1 MLPEILAP
9 AGNAESFLCAVEA
22 GADAVYAGV
31 SAFNARMRAKNFD
44 FSDLA
49 IMTDYAHR
57 NNVQVHVPFNI
68 LIKQDELNSALEA
81 INKIVQAKV
90 DAFIIQDLA
99 VLKLLKTYF
108 PKVKVHASTQMA
120 IHNSAGALI
129 LEDLGF
135 DRVVLARE
143 LSAEEIE
150 TIKKRTKLEIEVFV
164 HGALCFSF
172 SGMCL
177 ASSCIGGGS
186 GNRGLC
192 AQPCR
197 RLWENRG
204 IEKYF
209 FSDCDLDA
217 SRFVEFF
224 KKNKIDSLKIE
235 GRMKSLEYTS
245 RAVSFWKSLVTGQ
258 PLPESENFSRK
269 KTDYYISGGK
279 GAIINSSLAPSVG
292 QFAGFAK
299 KFNEIVN
306 ITKLENP
313 ICEGDMVRL
322 IGKGDEEKLS
332 LRITELSCDNNFV
345 SRIEKGNSC
354 SFKCAEKIDENDF
367 FKVYIS
373 GRPVFKSSDIT
384 RKLKKIYATAKRFNP
399 TTRKFKN
406 LFEEFNKN
414 TSLKVQ
420 KSKNHLLFVKVA
432 NLDKIEQLKKL
443 NSDYIITRF
452 DPEITPE
459 EFKKKLANFPFSKII
474 LAPNIFIPE
483 QDLKFVSQTINKY
496 FNAGFKNWYAE
507 NMGHL
512 SIIPKSS
519 SIYAGAFLYATNSL
533 SLRVFKDLNIKCSVS
548 SYEDDFLNIRNRSR
562 FQFLPSIYPLF
573 AYIPAFTSRATVP
586 HFFANGEEFKLDK
599 NFSLSIFNF
608 KKYMVASFKKPLSIF
623 QAKKKLAELN
633 PYGFLIDIEYM
644 PSDLNFKKMIDEISQ
659 AYNFELPFKN
669 SDKYNFKRGLK

>member
-9 AGNAESFLCAVEA
+9 AGNAESFLCAVDA

-44 FSDLA
+44 FADLA

-57 NNVQVHVPFNI
+57 NNVKVHVPFNI
-68 LIKQDELNSALEA
+68 LIKQNELDSALEA
-81 INKIVQAKV
+81 LNKIVQAKV

-108 PKVKVHASTQMA
+108 PKVQIHASTQMA
-120 IHNSAGALI
+120 VHNSAGALI

-143 LSAEEIE
+143 LSIKEIE

-172 SGMCL
+172 SGICL

-204 IEKYF
+204 ISKYF

-217 SRFVEFF
+217 SNFVNFF
-224 KKNKIDSLKIE
+224 KENKIDSLKIE

-245 RAVSFWKSLVTGQ
+245 RAVAFWKSLVTGK
-258 PLPESENFSRK
+258 PLPEPENYSRK
-269 KTDYYISGGK
+269 KTDYYLSGGK

-292 QFAGFAK
+292 QFAGFATK
-299 KFNEIVN
+299 SGDIVN
-306 ITKLENP
+306 IAKLENA
-313 ICEGDMVRL
+313 ICEGDMIRI
-322 IGKGDEEKLS
+322 IGKSDEEKIS
-332 LRITELSCDNNFV
+332 LRLAELNSNGNLT
-345 SRIEKGNSC
+345 SRVEKGNSC
-354 SFKCAEKIDENDF
+354 SFKCSEKIDENENL
-367 FKVYIS
+367 KIYIS
-373 GRPVFKSSDIT
+373 GRPLFKQFDINK
-384 RKLKKIYATAKRFNP
+384 KLKKIYAIAKRFNP
-399 TTRKFKN
+399 TKRKFKN
-406 LFEEFNKN
+406 LFDEFDKNASLKMPKNKN
-414 TSLKVQ
+414 Q
-420 KSKNHLLFVKVA
+420 LLFLKVA
-432 NLDKIEQLKKL
+432 NIDKIKHLMKL
-443 NSDYIITRF
+443 NPDYLIVRF
-452 DPEITPE
+452 NPSIAPE
-459 EFKKKLANFPFSKII
+459 EFKNKICNFPFSKLI
-474 LAPNIFIPE
+474 LAPPIFISE
-483 QDLKFVSQTINKY
+483 DDLKIFSQSINKY
-496 FNAGFKNWYAE
+496 FNMGFKNWYAD
-507 NMGHL
+507 NIGHL
-512 SIIPKSS
+512 NIIPKKA
-519 SIYAGAFLYATNSL
+519 SIYAGAFLYDVNSI
-533 SLRVFKDLNIKCSVS
+533 SQRVFKDLNIKCSVS

-562 FQFLPSIYPLF
+562 FQILPSIYPLF

-608 KKYMVASFKKPLSIF
+608 KKYIVASIEKPFSIF

-644 PSDLNFKKMIDEISQ
+644 PTDFDFKKMIDEIAD
-659 AYNFELPFKN
+659 AYRLELPFKN